1 MCCWT
6 RVQGLQT
13 NSSSNPEPVEGWL
26 VEGWPALSL
35 SKGCLLKNKQ

>member
-13 NSSSNPEPVEGWL
+13 NSSSNPEPAEGEL
-26 VEGWPALSL
+26 VLSL
-35 SKGCLLKNKQ
+35 SKGCLLNNK

>member
-13 NSSSNPEPVEGWL
+13 NSSSNPELAEGEPAEGEL
-26 VEGWPALSL
+26 VLSL
-35 SKGCLLKNKQ
+35 SKGCLLNNK